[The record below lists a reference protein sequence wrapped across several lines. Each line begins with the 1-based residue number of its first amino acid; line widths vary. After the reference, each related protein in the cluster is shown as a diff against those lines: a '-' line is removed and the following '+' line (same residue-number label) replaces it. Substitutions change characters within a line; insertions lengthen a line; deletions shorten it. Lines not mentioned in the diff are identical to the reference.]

1 MCPVVW
7 WTGAVPSGGS
17 TVEIEDTKEA
27 RLAMATFIADVGS
40 LAETYA
46 TRAFRHEIFGTRRAS
61 DRWNPKA
68 REIYRARRVVTA
80 MDVAQAL
87 RWRGRSI
94 YGFVGHH

>member
-1 MCPVVW
+1 M
-7 WTGAVPSGGS
+7 PSGGS
-17 TVEIEDTKEA
+17 TEEIEDTKEA

-46 TRAFRHEIFGTRRAS
+46 TRAFRREIFGMRRGAT
-61 DRWNPKA
+61 WNPKA
-68 REIYRARRVVTA
+68 REISCARRVVTA